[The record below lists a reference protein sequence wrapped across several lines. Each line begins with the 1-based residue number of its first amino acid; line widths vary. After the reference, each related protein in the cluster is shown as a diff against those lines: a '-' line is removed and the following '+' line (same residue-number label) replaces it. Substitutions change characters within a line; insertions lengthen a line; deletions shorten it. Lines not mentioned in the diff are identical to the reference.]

1 MGQLT
6 DHGKCLLEHFPYEAL
21 IKNWEARNA
30 RFYVAYSNSKE
41 LPHYATDVATPLLKV
56 MIDRMDA
63 ALKEGCT
70 TAADLCFGH
79 DVTLMPLI
87 AHVGIKGM
95 HEKLSFDQAN
105 GKWGAADF
113 ISMGSNIQFIFYRN
127 RLGDVLVKIL
137 YNEKE
142 TSIPMLEASN
152 GPFYRWEDLRNYLMS
167 TLI

>member
-1 MGQLT
+1 
-6 DHGKCLLEHFPYEAL
+6 
-21 IKNWEARNA
+21 
-30 RFYVAYSNSKE
+30 VA
-41 LPHYATDVATPLLKV
+41 VPLLKV
-56 MIDRMDA
+56 LLSRMDA
-63 ALKEGCT
+63 ALKDGSDV
-70 TAADLCFGH
+70 AADLSFGH

-87 AHVGIKGM
+87 AHLGIKGM
-95 HEKLSFDQAN
+95 HEKLSFDKAN

-127 RLGDVLVKIL
+127 RKGDVLVKIL

-142 TSIPMLEASN
+142 TSIPKLEASG